1 MRLWAYLLA
10 CLACNAPQALQ
21 AQDIVRPAQDVAL
34 RIDSLL
40 ARFLAED
47 GPSGVSVA
55 VTRGRD
61 TVVFGG
67 WGLADRESSL
77 AATAATSYRI
87 GSITKQ
93 FTAAAVLKLVDAG
106 HLELSDAIRQ
116 HLPQLPVAWRDV
128 TITQLLNHTSGV
140 PEITRGGNHW
150 ELHSSD
156 IVVSEEMIAILA
168 NDRMD
173 YRPGTRYRYSNTGY
187 LILGVLL
194 EKLHGRPYA
203 EIVHDELAAPLAL
216 TRTRFCED
224 ASGANGQAH
233 GYLRKG
239 GEFRHAAYR
248 SIARAFSAGGMCSTI
263 GDLVKWNR
271 ALHGGRVVSSASYAL
286 MTTPQSAAT
295 SSGYGFGLFVQ
306 QLPQGRSIVIH
317 GGSTF
322 DFRSVTA
329 WIPSAAITVT
339 VLTNTQ
345 PLETIV
351 PLTSELVRL
360 ALGIQQRP
368 R

>member
-1 MRLWAYLLA
+1 M
-10 CLACNAPQALQ
+10 
-21 AQDIVRPAQDVAL
+21 QDVAL
-34 RIDSLL
+34 RADSLL
-40 ARFLAED
+40 ARFLADD

-55 VTRGRD
+55 VIRGRD

-67 WGLADRESSL
+67 WGLADRESNV

-140 PEITRGGNHW
+140 PEATSGGNHW
-150 ELHSSD
+150 ESHSSD
-156 IVVSEEMIAILA
+156 IVVSDDLIANVA
-168 NDRMD
+168 SDRMD
-173 YRPGTRYRYSNTGY
+173 FRPGTKYRYSNTGY
-187 LILGVLL
+187 LMLGVLL
-194 EKLHGRPYA
+194 EKMHGRPYA
-203 EIVHDELAAPLAL
+203 EIVKYEFAVPLGL

-224 ASGANGQAH
+224 AAGANGQAH
-233 GYLRKG
+233 GYLRRG
-239 GEFRHAAYR
+239 GEFRHAAPR
-248 SIARAFSAGGMCSTI
+248 SIARAFSAGGLCSTI
-263 GDLVKWNR
+263 GDLAKWNR
-271 ALHGGRVVSSASYAL
+271 ALHGGRVVSSASYTL
-286 MTTPQSAAT
+286 ITTPQSAAV

-306 QLPQGRSIVIH
+306 QLPQGRSIMLH

-322 DFRSVTA
+322 DFRTVTA
-329 WIPSAAITVT
+329 WIPSDEITVT
-339 VLTNTQ
+339 VLANTQ
-345 PLETIV
+345 PLETLV

-368 R
+368 PP